1 MLTRW
6 GKELDPDAVLQEYP
20 RPQLRRDSYLNL
32 NGFWDYAMTASDQRP
47 DGYDGQILV
56 PFSPES
62 ELSGVN
68 RTLTPEGRLWYRR
81 AIELPDGFLKDR
93 LLLHFG
99 AVDQIATVWVNGTEV
114 GGHVGGF
121 TPFSIDITAAW
132 NRGGANEVIVRVVDT
147 TDTSW
152 HSRGKQRTKRGGIW
166 YTPQSGIWQTVWM
179 ESVPNEFIRGLT
191 IRPDFDGSAVE
202 ITIDGGVG
210 ELRCSAEVDGRTV
223 EGRTGRPIR
232 LDMTGFEP
240 WTPETPKLYDLTV
253 RMGEDRVESYFG
265 MRKVAIEKGADGV
278 PRFMLN
284 NRAIFQSGLLDQGYW
299 SDGMLTAPS
308 DDALIADIAMAKAMG
323 FNMLRKHIKVEPL
336 RWYYHCDRLGMLVWQ
351 DMVNGGGTYSTA
363 LISVPVFLRLPIR
376 DRFYRL
382 FARGD
387 RAGRAQYRVEL
398 DEMIAHL
405 RNVPSIVVWVPFNE
419 GWGQFDAVETTTHLR
434 AADPTRLVDSASGW
448 YDQGCGDFSSRH
460 VYFKP
465 VRFEADGRGRAAAL
479 SEFGGYNLRI
489 PGHAYNEKDFGYKR
503 LSSREELGAW
513 LRRLY
518 REEISPAVERGL
530 VAAIYTQLSDVE
542 DELNG
547 LVTYDR
553 EVVKVDAAAM
563 RELNLGMRRV
573 KYGLISQMHSS
584 KPDV

>member
-6 GKELDPDAVLQEYP
+6 GKELDPEAVLQEYP

-47 DGYDGQILV
+47 DGYDGRILV

-68 RTLTPEGRLWYRR
+68 RTLTPEGYLWYRR
-81 AIELPDGFLKDR
+81 VIELPDGFLKDR

-121 TPFSIDITAAW
+121 TPFSIDVTGAW

-179 ESVPNEFIRGLT
+179 ESVPDEFIRGLT

-202 ITIDGGVG
+202 ITVDGGAG
-210 ELRCSAEVDGRTV
+210 ELCCSAEAYGRTV
-223 EGRTGRPIR
+223 QGRTGRPIR

-253 RMGEDRVESYFG
+253 RMGKDQVGSYFG
-265 MRKVAIEKGADGV
+265 MRKVAIEKDADGV

-336 RWYYHCDRLGMLVWQ
+336 RWYYHCDRLGMLIWQ

-405 RNVPSIVVWVPFNE
+405 RNTPSIVVWVPFNE
-419 GWGQFDAVETTTHLR
+419 GWG
-434 AADPTRLVDSASGW
+434 
-448 YDQGCGDFSSRH
+448 
-460 VYFKP
+460 
-465 VRFEADGRGRAAAL
+465 
-479 SEFGGYNLRI
+479 
-489 PGHAYNEKDFGYKR
+489 
-503 LSSREELGAW
+503 
-513 LRRLY
+513 
-518 REEISPAVERGL
+518 
-530 VAAIYTQLSDVE
+530 
-542 DELNG
+542 
-547 LVTYDR
+547 
-553 EVVKVDAAAM
+553 
-563 RELNLGMRRV
+563 
-573 KYGLISQMHSS
+573 
-584 KPDV
+584 

>member
-6 GKELDPDAVLQEYP
+6 GKELDPEAVLQEYP

-47 DGYDGQILV
+47 DGYDGRILV

-121 TPFSIDITAAW
+121 TPFSIDVTGAW
-132 NRGGANEVIVRVVDT
+132 NRGGANEVIVRVIDT

-179 ESVPNEFIRGLT
+179 ESVPDEFIRGLT

-202 ITIDGGVG
+202 ITVDGGAG
-210 ELRCSAEVDGRTV
+210 ELCCSAEAGGRTV
-223 EGRTGRPIR
+223 QGRTGRPIR

-253 RMGEDRVESYFG
+253 RMGKDQVGSYFG

-419 GWGQFDAVETTTHLR
+419 GWGQFDAAETTAHLR
-434 AADPTRLVDSASGW
+434 TADPTRLVDSASGW
-448 YDQGCGDFSSRH
+448 YDQGCGDFLSRH

-465 VRFEADGRGRAAAL
+465 FRFEADGRGRAAAL
-479 SEFGGYNLRI
+479 SEFGGYNLRV

-518 REEISPAVERGL
+518 REEISPAVELGL
-530 VAAIYTQLSDVE
+530 AAAIYTQLSDVE

-563 RELNLGMRRV
+563 RELNMGLRRF
-573 KYGLISQMHSS
+573 
-584 KPDV
+584 

>member
-6 GKELDPDAVLQEYP
+6 GKELDSDAVLQEYP

-210 ELRCSAEVDGRTV
+210 ELRCS
-223 EGRTGRPIR
+223 
-232 LDMTGFEP
+232 L
-240 WTPETPKLYDLTV
+240 
-253 RMGEDRVESYFG
+253 
-265 MRKVAIEKGADGV
+265 
-278 PRFMLN
+278 
-284 NRAIFQSGLLDQGYW
+284 
-299 SDGMLTAPS
+299 
-308 DDALIADIAMAKAMG
+308 
-323 FNMLRKHIKVEPL
+323 
-336 RWYYHCDRLGMLVWQ
+336 
-351 DMVNGGGTYSTA
+351 
-363 LISVPVFLRLPIR
+363 
-376 DRFYRL
+376 
-382 FARGD
+382 
-387 RAGRAQYRVEL
+387 
-398 DEMIAHL
+398 
-405 RNVPSIVVWVPFNE
+405 
-419 GWGQFDAVETTTHLR
+419 
-434 AADPTRLVDSASGW
+434 
-448 YDQGCGDFSSRH
+448 
-460 VYFKP
+460 
-465 VRFEADGRGRAAAL
+465 
-479 SEFGGYNLRI
+479 
-489 PGHAYNEKDFGYKR
+489 
-503 LSSREELGAW
+503 
-513 LRRLY
+513 
-518 REEISPAVERGL
+518 
-530 VAAIYTQLSDVE
+530 
-542 DELNG
+542 
-547 LVTYDR
+547 
-553 EVVKVDAAAM
+553 
-563 RELNLGMRRV
+563 
-573 KYGLISQMHSS
+573 
-584 KPDV
+584 